1 MSFHS
6 RSRFRGLALASGLLA
21 AVPAGAQTPSS
32 PPPGTADPGGGAQD
46 LAKKLANP
54 VASLVS
60 VPFQSNWEFGVGPEE
75 DARFVLNFQPVMP
88 FTLNKDWN
96 LIARVI
102 VPILG
107 QPTLVP
113 GGAPTSGL
121 SDILASFFLSP
132 ARSKLIWGVGPAL
145 LLPTTSDPF
154 LGTEKWAAGPTFVV
168 LKQAGPWTAGA
179 LANHI
184 WSYGGAS
191 DRADVNQT
199 FLQPFVSYSTPGG
212 ITLTVN
218 TEATANW
225 EAADGEKWTVPVNL
239 QVSKVTR
246 LGRRPMSIGLGAGYF
261 VEKPEGGPSWKLR
274 ALVTL
279 IFPR

>member
-46 LAKKLANP
+46 LAKKVANP

-132 ARSKLIWGVGPAL
+132 PPSKLIFGLPPPPPTATRGHAGRGGGKGGERGAAPPTPRVRRAPGRGPRPRGPA
-145 LLPTTSDPF
+145 P
-154 LGTEKWAAGPTFVV
+154 
-168 LKQAGPWTAGA
+168 
-179 LANHI
+179 
-184 WSYGGAS
+184 
-191 DRADVNQT
+191 
-199 FLQPFVSYSTPGG
+199 
-212 ITLTVN
+212 
-218 TEATANW
+218 
-225 EAADGEKWTVPVNL
+225 
-239 QVSKVTR
+239 
-246 LGRRPMSIGLGAGYF
+246 GAG
-261 VEKPEGGPSWKLR
+261 
-274 ALVTL
+274 
-279 IFPR
+279 